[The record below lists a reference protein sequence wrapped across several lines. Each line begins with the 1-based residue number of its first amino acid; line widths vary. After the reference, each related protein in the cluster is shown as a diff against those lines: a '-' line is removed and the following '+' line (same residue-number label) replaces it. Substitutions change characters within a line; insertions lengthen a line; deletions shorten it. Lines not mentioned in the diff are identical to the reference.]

1 MLLFGTN
8 LCKKVN
14 AEESYEKSTKRF
26 QEIPGQ
32 FISNYGIMK
41 INILPFGSLTDALP
55 AAGFDFS
62 TDTISSIA
70 DLHAYLSEKY
80 PATARQNF
88 RYAVNQE
95 LVDEQHLLQDGDEV
109 ALLPPFSGG

>member
-1 MLLFGTN
+1 
-8 LCKKVN
+8 
-14 AEESYEKSTKRF
+14 
-26 QEIPGQ
+26 
-32 FISNYGIMK
+32 MK
-41 INILPFGSLTDALP
+41 ISILPFGALTESLP
-55 AAGFDFS
+55 PAGFYFS
-62 TDTISSIA
+62 TDTISSVA

-80 PATARQNF
+80 PATARQKF